1 MEWIADSNRALFH
14 PVSWW
19 HFRGWLSREPPRSV
33 HLGNKRT
40 VEIVME
46 ITMITACVW
55 IPIGNHEN
63 HDYCYRLENSK
74 CASQSSCL
82 IQRHVRSCEYLSC
95 RFLQTETSKTMAPSQ
110 KICGDTVQPKIAISA
125 AQMLH
130 ARPSESCTAT
140 SEEHKSPLQEMLL
153 TFGNWDEYI

>member
-1 MEWIADSNRALFH
+1 
-14 PVSWW
+14 
-19 HFRGWLSREPPRSV
+19 
-33 HLGNKRT
+33 
-40 VEIVME
+40 
-46 ITMITACVW
+46 MITACVW

-95 RFLQTETSKTMAPSQ
+95 RFLQTETYKTMAPSQ

-130 ARPSESCTAT
+130 ARPSESALRLLRNTSRHCRSCCLRSAT
-140 SEEHKSPLQEMLL
+140 VTSIYNTPFMDAGFLGIVLNSHYFRACRMSSFAFQG
-153 TFGNWDEYI
+153 TYFAAFIQSS